1 MYGVVEQLDVVG
13 RLASCRSRIALESDT
28 MLEAGHED
36 FCMRDSCMR
45 IHVYGETQINTTITF
60 G

>member
-1 MYGVVEQLDVVG
+1 MYVVVGQLDAVG
-13 RLASCRSRIALESDT
+13 RLASCRSRIALESDP

-45 IHVYGETQINTTITF
+45 IHVYAKTKINTSITF